1 MSSDQDTIQKA
12 ETDLRRE
19 KDLDD
24 YHNELMGNDV
34 GRIQR
39 FGFEHGR
46 QEAAADEKRKKSAF
60 EQMMF
65 NEVYRAAW
73 ESAMD
78 AVNRAENA
86 VYEALIQASYDLS
99 AAETSYNDL
108 LKQATTTTD
117 GTKVFCDKD
126 GNVYTEDG
134 EPLPAEIA
142 ESLVWDD
149 NAPTWEEYSASKENL
164 TNAQSRYGE
173 VNAKSGRLVEIREE
187 LTDENNPASIE
198 RIHELTQDALDL
210 QESLDNEVRK
220 ETSLEQSMKPVIAP
234 DLSFSF

>member
-12 ETDLRRE
+12 ETDFRRE

-65 NEVYRAAW
+65 NEAYRAAW

-86 VYEALIQASYDLS
+86 VYEALIQASYDVS
-99 AAETSYNDL
+99 VAETSYNDL
-108 LKQATTTTD
+108 LDQATTTAD
-117 GTKVFCDKD
+117 GTKVFRDKD

-149 NAPTWEEYSASKENL
+149 NAPTWEEYSASKEKL
-164 TNAQSRYGE
+164 TNAQSRYSE

-187 LTDENNPASIE
+187 LTDQNDPLSIVE
-198 RIHELTQDALDL
+198 IQARE
-210 QESLDNEVRK
+210 QEATDIRNAVDQSVRHDVEIK
-220 ETSLEQSMKPVIAP
+220 HAQQPVIAP
-234 DLSFSF
+234 NLNLIF